1 MLYGFC
7 RKPLARSL
15 ITLITIMKS
24 KNKTKKFVAVLL
36 SGVLALSLFVLL
48 GATPV
53 KAATVEELTAQI
65 NSLLAMI
72 ATLQAQLATVS
83 SGSAA
88 SAGTGYTFTRNL
100 KQGDTG
106 ADVMELQKA
115 LNAAGVGPSSGA
127 GSSGNETSYFGS
139 ITKAGVVAFQDKYA
153 SEILSPVGLSVGT
166 GFVGASTRA
175 KLNSL
180 GGAVAMTPT
189 TPTTPAA
196 PTTPTTPTTPAVVVP
211 TGSGLTVTA
220 AAQQP
225 AAQLAPLS
233 AARVPFTKVTFTAS
247 ADGDVAVS
255 GLVVERT
262 GQSVDAALDGVIL
275 LDENGLQL
283 GIAKTLNSSHQATLT
298 EPFTVKA
305 GQSRTMTLAANRPTS
320 TTAAHAGMVAGLSL
334 VQVNTSATVNGSFP
348 ISGTAQTI
356 NEGLTIGSVTMNRGS
371 LDPSTTATKEVGV
384 TGYTFSS
391 IRVTAGS
398 AENIRLRS
406 IKWNESGSVSASDLA
421 NIKTYVDGTAYDT
434 VQSGDY
440 YTTSFGSGI
449 VIEKGFNKEISIKGD
464 IIGGSARTT
473 AFDIAKRTDL
483 DVGGELYGY
492 GITPP
497 QTNTCAATTGTACF
511 TSAEDPWY
519 DGAVVTVSAGTMNV
533 STSNAAPAQNIAVN
547 TANQLLGAFT
557 IDVKGETITVAR
569 IGFNVSLSGEGAGD
583 DVDDI
588 TNVSLVDENGS
599 VIAGPVDG
607 NATDDHAQVTGISNG
622 AFVFTDTVTFP
633 IGVHTYKLLGKID
646 TSMDNSTTIAASTTP
661 SSDFATVKGT
671 ITNTTITPAPDS
683 ALTLSTMTVKA
694 GALTISRISEP
705 PARTIIAGGKGI
717 EFARYSLNASASG
730 EDLRV
735 TTLPLYYDRAGGG
748 GRNDLTNCQVFDAIS
763 GAALTTGSNV
773 KNPVSTDTASSTSF
787 TFDGNGI
794 TIAKGTSKTL
804 SVKCDLKT
812 GTSGATFWWG
822 IDNEQGGSTNG
833 YTGVSGIASGATITE
848 TINEATG
855 QVMTASAGGAYT
867 VTADTSSSAYYYRA
881 VKAGTAD
888 VPLAAFKFEADTTE
902 DLSLRQIAL
911 QLGNVASNSPLDLT
925 NQKLTIWNGATMV
938 GETDVNNDSSPDYA
952 TSTLSTPVLIKKG
965 EIATL
970 VVKGSLRGHDSN
982 TNTTSTAGS
991 GGYGA
996 FLAVTYDGDNND
1008 GVNGN
1013 YAVGIDSGS
1022 NRTGGTTSDQTSN
1035 GVRVFRNVPTITQ
1048 VGTTGVLST
1057 TNSLY
1062 TFKVTNPDAARDL
1075 VLKKVSFSIATSGNF
1090 TLTQF
1095 ILYGDGVAANA
1106 AVNGTVVRT
1115 GAATTPDTVEIR
1127 FNGTS
1132 STTAASIIPAG
1143 GSKTFEL
1150 KGTTITTA
1158 GSQITDSV
1166 DLALLRDTAYPSL
1179 GTAFLMGKISS
1190 IDKMPMITGAATT
1203 TRYTIWSPF
1212 STTSPVA
1219 TAETEANLDWTNGYG
1234 IPFITSTGTLLPP
1247 TQDLPAQRSTVS
1259 R

>member
-1 MLYGFC
+1 
-7 RKPLARSL
+7 
-15 ITLITIMKS
+15 MKS

-36 SGVLALSLFVLL
+36 SGVLALSLFALF

-72 ATLQAQLATVS
+72 ATLQSQLAGLQG
-83 SGSAA
+83 GSAA
-88 SAGTGYTFTRNL
+88 TASTGYTFTRNL

-106 ADVMELQKA
+106 EDVKQLQKA
-115 LNAAGVGPSSGA
+115 LNAAGVTVSVSGA
-127 GSSGNETSYFGS
+127 GSPGNETINFGPA
-139 ITKAGVVAFQDKYA
+139 TKAAVMRFQEKYA
-153 SEILSPVGLSVGT
+153 SEILAPVGLSAGT

-180 GGAVAMTPT
+180 GGAIAAAPAA
-189 TPTTPAA
+189 PAA

-211 TGSGLTVTA
+211 AGSGLTVTA

-233 AARVPFTKVTFTAS
+233 AARIPFTKVTFTAS
-247 ADGDVAVS
+247 ADGDVTVN

-262 GQSVDAALDGVIL
+262 GQSVDAAIDGVIL
-275 LDENGLQL
+275 LNENGLQL

-305 GQSRTMTLAANRPTS
+305 GQSRTMTIAANRPTS
-320 TTAAHAGMVAGLSL
+320 GTSAHAGMVAGLSL

-356 NEGLTIGSVTMNRGS
+356 NEGLTIGSVTMNRGA

-421 NIKTYVDGTAYDT
+421 NVKTYVDGTAYDT

-440 YTTSFGSGI
+440 YTASFGTGI
-449 VIEKGFNKEISIKGD
+449 VIEKGFSKEISIKGD

-492 GITPP
+492 GIVPP
-497 QTNTCAATTGTACF
+497 QTNSCSGTTGTACF
-511 TSAEDPWY
+511 TSAEDPWW

-547 TANQLLGAFT
+547 TANQPLGAFT
-557 IDVKGETITVAR
+557 VDVKGEPITVAR
-569 IGFNVSLSGEGAGD
+569 IGFNVSLTGQGSGD

-588 TNVSLVDENGS
+588 TNVTLVDENGS
-599 VIAGPVDG
+599 VVAGPVDG
-607 NATDDHAQVTGISNG
+607 SATDDHAQVAGASMG

-633 IGVHTYKLLGKID
+633 IGVKTYKLLGKVD
-646 TSMDNSTTIAASTTP
+646 TSMDNNTTIAASTTP

-671 ITNTTITPAPDS
+671 VTNTTITPAPTS
-683 ALTLSTMTVKA
+683 ALTFSTMTVKA

-705 PARTIIAGGKGI
+705 PAQTIIAGGKGI

-730 EDLRV
+730 EDVRV

-748 GRNDLTNCQVFDAIS
+748 GRNDLTNCQIFDAIS
-763 GAALTTGSNV
+763 GTALTTGSNV

-787 TFDGNGI
+787 TFDGNGLI
-794 TIAKGTSKTL
+794 VPKGTSKTL

-822 IDNEQGGSTNG
+822 IDNEQGGSSNS
-833 YTGVSGIASGATITE
+833 YTGVSGIASGATIAE
-848 TINEATG
+848 TINEAAG
-855 QVMTASAGGAYT
+855 QVMTAAAGGSYT
-867 VTADTSSSAYYYRA
+867 VAPDRSSLYDYRA
-881 VKAGTAD
+881 VRAGTAD
-888 VPLAAFKFEADTTE
+888 VPLAAFKFEADLTE
-902 DLSLRQIAL
+902 ELSLRQIAL
-911 QLGNVASNSPLDLT
+911 QLGNVASNSPLDLV
-925 NQKLTIWNGATMV
+925 NQRLTIWNGATKV
-938 GETDVNNDSSPDYA
+938 GETDVNNDSSPNYA
-952 TSTLSTPVLIKKG
+952 TSTLSTPVKLGKG
-965 EIATL
+965 PSGAVTL
-970 VVKGSLRGHDSN
+970 VVKGSLRVHDSN
-982 TNTTSTAGS
+982 TNTTSTATD

-996 FLAVTYDGDNND
+996 FLAITYDGDNND

-1013 YAVGIDSGS
+1013 YAVGIDSGT
-1022 NRTGGTTSDQTSN
+1022 NRTGGTTSDQTTN
-1035 GVRVFRNVPTITQ
+1035 GVRIFANVPTIRIADL
-1048 VGTTGVLST
+1048 GVSNALETS
-1057 TNSLY
+1057 NPLY
-1062 TFKVTNPDAARDL
+1062 KFTVTNPDASRDL
-1075 VLKKVSFSIATSGNF
+1075 LLYKMSFAISTSGD
-1090 TLTQF
+1090 TSLRVTDF
-1095 ILYGDGVAANA
+1095 ILAGGGVDANT
-1106 AVNGTVVRT
+1106 AVNATDVETGGSDLDAVEILFGANEARRVPKGESKEYTLRATVVGGLST
-1115 GAATTPDTVEIR
+1115 TVESINIR
-1127 FNGTS
+1127 L
-1132 STTAASIIPAG
+1132 
-1143 GSKTFEL
+1143 L
-1150 KGTTITTA
+1150 K
-1158 GSQITDSV
+1158 
-1166 DLALLRDTAYPSL
+1166 DTAYPSL
-1179 GTAFLMGKISS
+1179 QFLMGKVSS
-1190 IDKMPMITGAATT
+1190 INVSTASSTNNI
-1203 TRYTIWSPF
+1203 IWSPV
-1212 STTSPVA
+1212 STTSVTTAA
-1219 TAETEANLDWTNGYG
+1219 TAEENLDWTNGYG
-1234 IPFITSTGTLLPP
+1234 IPIYDIGATS
-1247 TQDLPAQRSTVS
+1247 VS
-1259 R
+1259 APGAILRIQTSKN